1 MARIYFSFVDTIF
14 NGCHNLTNSST
25 RAALTNP
32 FSEPG
37 LVQAGKEEEN
47 SQHLG
52 VEEETK

>member
-1 MARIYFSFVDTIF
+1 MARIYFSFVDTVF